1 MRRPVQSISRFET
14 GKPMRPRAEVKTK
27 EGFPGFKKGGMKKTL
42 TGGQLKIAAKAPPTN
57 KIDEKDFA
65 VLREE
70 KAKGRG
76 KGLQDE
82 KMKPGKVMKAR
93 GGEFIKRRMLAA
105 GKSDG
110 DTSFD
115 AKKRAQDM
123 GIIDK
128 KTGAGR
134 KRFMEKAK
142 SVKLGKRLLIPI
154 AIGIAGV
161 QALKSKIKK
170 KEEKN
175 KKTLRDF
182 REQKKPGIPSEKTKT
197 INKALNK
204 LNKKM
209 GGGMMKKYNKGGGA
223 DTGKVGEIKS
233 QFGVTLNRVKRYA
246 KKIKDK
252 DRLTARDISTLKEL
266 TPKKMFP
273 PKKMGGG
280 MMKRPM
286 GYTKGGGADTG
297 RIGELK
303 SKIGVL
309 SNKLKRRGPGT
320 GIPTS
325 ADIKKIKER
334 LSLKNLKQ
342 AGRTGAVKL
351 VERSMKILKDNKKMG
366 GGMMKKYN
374 KGGGADTG
382 KVGEI
387 KSQFGVTLNRVKRY
401 AKKIKDKDRLTARD
415 ISTLKEL
422 TPKKMF
428 PPRKMG
434 GGMMQRPMGMMKKGQ
449 MIKARGGGMA
459 RTKPTKMF

>member
-1 MRRPVQSISRFET
+1 MPEMRLTEKEKERLRLIRMTPREMLRRQKNARRRKPRTEQAARPMRRPVQSISRFET

-93 GGEFIKRRMLAA
+93 SGEFIKRRMLAA

-161 QALKSKIKK
+161 QALKSKMKK

-175 KKTLRDF
+175 KKTLKDF

-325 ADIKKIKER
+325 ADMKKIKER

-366 GGMMKKYN
+366 GGMM
-374 KGGGADTG
+374 
-382 KVGEI
+382 
-387 KSQFGVTLNRVKRY
+387 
-401 AKKIKDKDRLTARD
+401 
-415 ISTLKEL
+415 
-422 TPKKMF
+422 
-428 PPRKMG
+428 
-434 GGMMQRPMGMMKKGQ
+434 QRPMGMMKKGQ
-449 MIKARGGGMA
+449 MVKARGGGMA
-459 RTKPTKMF
+459 RIKPTKMF

>member
-1 MRRPVQSISRFET
+1 M
-14 GKPMRPRAEVKTK
+14 
-27 EGFPGFKKGGMKKTL
+27 
-42 TGGQLKIAAKAPPTN
+42 
-57 KIDEKDFA
+57 
-65 VLREE
+65 
-70 KAKGRG
+70 
-76 KGLQDE
+76 GL
-82 KMKPGKVMKAR
+82 
-93 GGEFIKRRMLAA
+93 
-105 GKSDG
+105 
-110 DTSFD
+110 
-115 AKKRAQDM
+115 
-123 GIIDK
+123 IDK

-182 REQKKPGIPSEKTKT
+182 REQKKPGIPSQKTKD
-197 INKALNK
+197 INKALNR
-204 LNKKM
+204 LN
-209 GGGMMKKYNKGGGA
+209 
-223 DTGKVGEIKS
+223 S
-233 QFGVTLNRVKRYA
+233 
-246 KKIKDK
+246 
-252 DRLTARDISTLKEL
+252 
-266 TPKKMFP
+266 
-273 PKKMGGG
+273 KKMGGG

-428 PPRKMG
+428 PPKKMGGGMMKRPMGYTKGGGADTGRIGELKSKIGVLSNKLKRRGPGTGIPTSADMKKIKERLSLKNLKQAGRTGAVKLVERSMKILKDNKKMG

-449 MIKARGGGMA
+449 MVKARGGGMA
-459 RTKPTKMF
+459 RIKPTKMF